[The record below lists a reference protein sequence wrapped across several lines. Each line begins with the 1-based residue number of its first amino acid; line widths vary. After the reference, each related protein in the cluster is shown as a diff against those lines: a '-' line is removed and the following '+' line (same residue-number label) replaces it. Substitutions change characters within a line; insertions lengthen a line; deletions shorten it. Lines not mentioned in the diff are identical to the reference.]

1 MLSLAASHNV
11 QNFLK
16 KSNLSQYFESFCDQ
30 RYDDPGQIL
39 SFANDHA
46 ELHCLMGD
54 VGLSKKSGHIKRF
67 LAAIK
72 LEASMLNHGEPQK
85 AEQYQEHNTNP
96 SNTADPSKC
105 KLFFNS

>member
-1 MLSLAASHNV
+1 MAELHNV

-30 RYDDPGQIL
+30 GYDDLGQIL

-46 ELHCLMGD
+46 ELHSLMGD
-54 VGLSKKSGHIKRF
+54 VGLSKKPGHMKRF

-85 AEQYQEHNTNP
+85 AEQYQEHNTN
-96 SNTADPSKC
+96 T
-105 KLFFNS
+105 

>member
-1 MLSLAASHNV
+1 MAELHNI
-11 QNFLK
+11 QNILK

-30 RYDDPGQIL
+30 GCNDLGQIL

-46 ELHCLMGD
+46 ELHSLMDD
-54 VGLSKKSGHIKRF
+54 VGLSKKPGHMKRY

-85 AEQYQEHNTNP
+85 AEQCQEHNTNP

-105 KLFFNS
+105 KLFFNSQYY